1 MDCILLRLV
10 EYSNIN
16 IFLLSPQESGNLLAE
31 TLPPELHY
39 AIPEVTQVY
48 LNESVGNSTRID
60 YESGHEMAFI
70 MFLYFLFQIVFL
82 NLNDFCVIGS
92 IVRER

>member
-39 AIPEVTQVY
+39 AIPEVKVY

-60 YESGHEMAFI
+60 YGSGHEMAFI
-70 MFLYFLFQIVFL
+70 MFLYCLFKIEFL
-82 NLNDFCVIGS
+82 NLNDCCAIGL
-92 IVRER
+92 IVFER